1 MNNIQAMKT
10 LIETQKN
17 LISKNYNKYSEN
29 INLPQDT
36 KAEIIRMLNEIEL
49 MLPASEPDKYPQEIQ
64 FTDFD
69 FQIAQHTN
77 GGKYLLMTNVV
88 PDETIQC
95 AIGFTT
101 KKTKSSLD
109 YSEHDFF
116 LAETPIDFYAFRK
129 NYDENNKD
137 IDFYIFADL
146 TKDNY
151 TAKKHF
157 KYDELAKFKKEEKQI
172 G

>member
-36 KAEIIRMLNEIEL
+36 KAKITRMLNEIEL

-95 AIGFTT
+95 KIGFTT
-101 KKTKSSLD
+101 EKAKNSLD
-109 YSEHDFF
+109 CSEHDFF

-137 IDFYIFADL
+137 IDFYIFTDL

-157 KYDELAKFKKEEKQI
+157 KYDELAKLKKKEDQI

>member
-17 LISKNYNKYSEN
+17 LISKTYNKYSEN

-36 KAEIIRMLNEIEL
+36 KAEITRMLNEIEL
-49 MLPASEPDKYPQEIQ
+49 MLPPSEPGQYPQEIQ

-77 GGKYLLMTNVV
+77 GGKYLLMTNIV

-101 KKTKSSLD
+101 KKAKSSLD

-157 KYDELAKFKKEEKQI
+157 KYDELAKLKKKEDQI